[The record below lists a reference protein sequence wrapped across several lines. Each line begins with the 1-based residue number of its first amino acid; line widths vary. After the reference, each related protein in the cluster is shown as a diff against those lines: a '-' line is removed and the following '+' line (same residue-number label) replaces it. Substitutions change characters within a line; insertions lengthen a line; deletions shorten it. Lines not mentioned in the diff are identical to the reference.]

1 MLDSFIAKTEVI
13 ILILIVEPS
22 MRVVLDLHNIR
33 LELFKTLRNAPC
45 KLIVV
50 LTKTI
55 VYGNFT
61 CCAV

>member
-1 MLDSFIAKTEVI
+1 MLESFIAKTEVI
-13 ILILIVEPS
+13 ILILIVETS

-33 LELFKTLRNAPC
+33 LELFKTLRKAPC